1 VKKRRKKTHR
11 AVPPFDLTP
20 MIDVVLQ
27 LIIFFLFTSQFG
39 ELVRTEI
46 DLPEEPGETTP
57 TEEGPDLTIDID
69 SSGNYLI
76 ASEVM
81 TLTEVEALA
90 RAEIAAIGEAV
101 SVEVLI
107 RPDRN
112 IPARH
117 LNELTQSLAGL
128 GIRQASIG
136 TVAPAVPR
144 TSGGGG

>member
-1 VKKRRKKTHR
+1 MKKRRRKTHR

-57 TEEGPDLTIDID
+57 AEESPDLTIDID
-69 SSGNYLI
+69 SSGRYLI
-76 ASEVM
+76 ASEAL

-90 RAEIAAIGEAV
+90 RSEIASAGDAATV
-101 SVEVLI
+101 DVLI

-128 GIRQASIG
+128 GIRQAAIG
-136 TVAPAVPR
+136 TVAPAAPA
-144 TSGGGG
+144 GGGVD